1 MVSCHMDTVDTK
13 KREQPDAEKIE
24 LIKSL
29 ISSNPS
35 WNRRRLSV
43 ELATRWD
50 WRAPNGTLR
59 DIACRQY
66 LLKLHRCGSINLPP
80 PQRPSN
86 NDHRRWKIP
95 EIVHNKTPI
104 QAPLAELQPLHV
116 CPVRDRQEDRRL
128 IKCLIDRYHYLG
140 YRGSPGETLSYLI
153 YDRHQ
158 RLLACLI
165 FGAAAWS
172 GQARDQ
178 FIGWDPSTRRQN
190 LFLVVNNQRFLIL
203 PWVQCP
209 SLASHILSLVCK
221 RLSRDY
227 LFYFKHPV
235 YLAET
240 FIDSEKF
247 HGTCYRAANW
257 IYLGQ
262 TKGRTRNDRFTS
274 IVASIKNIY
283 VYPLNR
289 RFKKSLCQIFLDL
302 Q

>member
-1 MVSCHMDTVDTK
+1 MVPCDMDTVDTK
-13 KREQPDAEKIE
+13 KCEQTDTEKIE
-24 LIKSL
+24 IIKAF

-35 WNRRRLSV
+35 WNRRRLSI

-50 WRAPNGTLR
+50 WRAPNGALR
-59 DIACRQY
+59 DMACRQY
-66 LLKLHRCGSINLPP
+66 LLKLHRRGSITLPN

-86 NDHRRWKIP
+86 NDHSRWKIP
-95 EIVHNKTPI
+95 EIAHNNTPI
-104 QAPLAELQPLHV
+104 HAPLAELQPLHL
-116 CPVRDRQEDRRL
+116 CLVRNKQEDRLL
-128 IKCLIDRYHYLG
+128 IKCLIDQYHYLG

-158 RLLACLI
+158 RLLACLV

-172 GQARDQ
+172 GQARDR

-190 LFLVVNNQRFLIL
+190 LFLIVNNQRFLIL
-203 PWVQCP
+203 PWVQSP

-221 RLSRDY
+221 RLSSDY
-227 LFYFKHPV
+227 LFYFNHPV
-235 YLAET
+235 YLVET

-247 HGTCYRAANW
+247 LGTCYRAANW

-274 IVASIKNIY
+274 IKAPIKNVY
-283 VYPLNR
+283 VHPLNR
-289 RFKKSLCQIFLDL
+289 RFKKSLCQTILDS